1 MVYNKD
7 MEQHRDPETIE
18 KLKKLAVK
26 LFTSD
31 MDSARTAAHNLS
43 WMQEDGLAILKQAL
57 FGDFPKDTKKAAAYG
72 LRKMNGRMKTLAI
85 DVLKQGLESRDRD
98 TKAACEKSLQL
109 IDDPS
114 SGKPPKPKE
123 QRKPQRPRNKGP
135 RKNFKRR
142 NKPAE

>member
-1 MVYNKD
+1 
-7 MEQHRDPETIE
+7 MEQRDPETIE

-57 FGDFPKDTKKAAAYG
+57 FGDYPIDTKKAAAYG
-72 LRKMNGRMKTLAI
+72 LRKMNGRMKNLAM
-85 DVLKQGLESRDRD
+85 DVLKQGLTSRDME
-98 TKAACEKSLQL
+98 TKAACEKSLRL
-109 IDDPS
+109 IEDPS

-123 QRKPQRPRNKGP
+123 ERKPQRPRSKSP

-142 NKPAE
+142 HRPAE

>member
-1 MVYNKD
+1 
-7 MEQHRDPETIE
+7 MEQQRDPETIE

-72 LRKMNGRMKTLAI
+72 LRKMNGRMKLLAVE
-85 DVLKQGLESRDRD
+85 VLKQGLASRDRD

-109 IDDPS
+109 IEDPS
-114 SGKPPKPKE
+114 SGKPPKEKKPSRPPSKHRNKNFNK
-123 QRKPQRPRNKGP
+123 RKP
-135 RKNFKRR
+135 
-142 NKPAE
+142 